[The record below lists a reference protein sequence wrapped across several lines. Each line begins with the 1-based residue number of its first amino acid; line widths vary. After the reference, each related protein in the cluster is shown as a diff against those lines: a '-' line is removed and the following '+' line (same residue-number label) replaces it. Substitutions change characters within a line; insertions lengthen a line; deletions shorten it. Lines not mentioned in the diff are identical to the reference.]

1 MKRVLSVFVGIVAIF
16 ALSQTASA
24 QLPFSNV
31 QQQQTVSPYLNLLNR
46 QGTGLPNY
54 QTLVR
59 PQLQTDQNFARQ
71 QSQIQ
76 RLQRQQAGLASGV
89 GNLGAPR
96 GVSMQIRGTGQV
108 SHNRFMETSHY
119 FPVRQ

>member
-1 MKRVLSVFVGIVAIF
+1 MKRVYSVFAGIAVIC
-16 ALSQTASA
+16 ALSPIALA
-24 QLPFSNV
+24 QPPFANV

-46 QGTGLPNY
+46 QGNGLPNY

-76 RLQRQQAGLASGV
+76 RLQRQQQAGLTQG
-89 GNLGAPR
+89 GLGGPR
-96 GVSMQIRGTGQV
+96 GISTQIRGTGHV
-108 SHNRFMETSHY
+108 TRFMDTSHF

>member
-1 MKRVLSVFVGIVAIF
+1 MKRVFSLLAGFAVVC
-16 ALSQTASA
+16 ALSQIATA
-24 QLPFSNV
+24 QPPFANV

-46 QGTGLPNY
+46 QGFGLPNY
-54 QTLVR
+54 QTFVR

-76 RLQRQQAGLASGV
+76 RLQRQQAGLAA
-89 GNLGAPR
+89 GNLNAPR
-96 GVSMQIRGTGQV
+96 GVSAQIRGTGHV
-108 SHNRFMETSHY
+108 TRFMDTSHY